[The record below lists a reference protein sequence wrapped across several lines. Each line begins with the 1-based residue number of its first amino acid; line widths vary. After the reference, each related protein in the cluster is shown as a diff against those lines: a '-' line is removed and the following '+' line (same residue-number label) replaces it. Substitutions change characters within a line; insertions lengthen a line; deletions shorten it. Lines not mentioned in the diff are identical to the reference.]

1 MLTARWLPIKR
12 MQFEW
17 DTKKAAANFKKHKV
31 DIAEAETVFGDPL
44 AKIFDDDAHSVDEKR
59 EIIVGHS
66 FKNRILLVSFTE
78 RENDTVRIISA
89 RLPTSQERKDY
100 ENAG

>member
-1 MLTARWLPIKR
+1 

-17 DTKKAAANFKKHKV
+17 NPEKAKTNLKKHKV
-31 DIAEAETVFGDPL
+31 DFAEAETVFGDPL
-44 AKIFDDDAHSVDEKR
+44 AKIFDDEEHSFEEKR

-66 FKNRILLVSFTE
+66 TENRLLIISFTE

-89 RLPTSQERKDY
+89 SLTTPQQRKDY
-100 ENAG
+100 ENAK

>member
-1 MLTARWLPIKR
+1 

-17 DTKKAAANFKKHKV
+17 NINKAETNLKKHKISFV
-31 DIAEAETVFGDPL
+31 EAETVFGNPL
-44 AKIFDDDAHSVDEKR
+44 AKIFDDEEHSFEENR

-66 FKNRILLVSFTE
+66 SQKRLLIISFTE

-89 RLPTSQERKDY
+89 RLTTPQERKDY
-100 ENAG
+100 ENAK

>member
-1 MLTARWLPIKR
+1 

-17 DTKKAAANFKKHKV
+17 DTGKAETNLEKHNISFV
-31 DIAEAETVFGDPL
+31 EAETVFGDPL
-44 AKIFDDDAHSVDEKR
+44 AKIFDDGTHSLEEKR

-66 FKNRILLVSFTE
+66 LNNRLLIICFTE
-78 RENDTVRIISA
+78 KEKDTVRIISA
-89 RLPTSQERKDY
+89 RMTTPQERRDY

>member
-1 MLTARWLPIKR
+1 

-17 DTKKAAANFKKHKV
+17 DINKAEKNLKKHK
-31 DIAEAETVFGDPL
+31 INFIEAETVFGDPL
-44 AKIFDDDAHSVDEKR
+44 AKIFDDEEHSFEEKR

-66 FKNRILLVSFTE
+66 IQNRLLIISFTE

-89 RLPTSQERKDY
+89 KLTTPQERKDY
-100 ENAG
+100 ENAK

>member
-1 MLTARWLPIKR
+1 

-17 DTKKAAANFKKHKV
+17 NPEKAETNLKKHKV
-31 DIAEAETVFGDPL
+31 DFVEAETVFGDPL
-44 AKIFDDDAHSVDEKR
+44 AKIFNDEEHSFEEKR

-66 FKNRILLVSFTE
+66 AGNRLLIISFTE

-89 RLPTSQERKDY
+89 RLTSAQERKDY
-100 ENAG
+100 ENAE

>member
-1 MLTARWLPIKR
+1 

-17 DTKKAAANFKKHKV
+17 DIEKAETNLKKHKISFA
-31 DIAEAETVFGDPL
+31 DAETVFGDPL
-44 AKIFDDDAHSVDEKR
+44 AKIFDDETHSFEEKR

-66 FKNRILLVSFTE
+66 AENRLLIISFTE

-89 RLPTSQERKDY
+89 RLTTAQERKDY
-100 ENAG
+100 ENAE

>member
-1 MLTARWLPIKR
+1 

-17 DTKKAAANFKKHKV
+17 DTEKAETNLKKHKI
-31 DIAEAETVFGDPL
+31 DFSEAETVFGDPT
-44 AKIFDDDAHSVDEKR
+44 AKIFDDEAHSFEEKR

-66 FKNRILLVSFTE
+66 VQNRLLIICFTE

-89 RLPTSQERKDY
+89 RLTTSQERRDY